1 MAPRQRER
9 STAPPARRQML
20 TMLLITAIA
29 AAAVGSLAGW
39 FVHSP
44 AQVAADAAP
53 PSPTSLTAA
62 VVEGVI
68 QNDLVYPATVTNGT
82 VIELSP
88 EPPSGAA
95 SIVTAAPIPVG
106 STHPPGTVL
115 IEISD
120 RPVIFLRGAVPL
132 IRDLHVGDRGDDVTR
147 LQESLVPWGVT
158 SADGVFGRQTL
169 RALRSLYQTTG
180 YAAPDGALRSELV
193 FAPTDDLRIIGFGGA
208 LGSVPVAPLITATGS
223 GPTIVAHVSE
233 TAAQG
238 FAVGQAVALGGT
250 SVGGTSSGVV
260 KDIGVLM
267 KTDDGSFEVPVEVT
281 PDAPLA
287 ATAVGSAVDV
297 TVPQEQTSTGLL
309 VPLSAVFSD
318 ASGGEYVVVER
329 RAKPVRVSVDVIES
343 GGGRAR
349 ITPSQP
355 DEIGVD
361 DRVVVA
367 AR

>member
-20 TMLLITAIA
+20 TMLVITAIA
-29 AAAVGSLAGW
+29 AAAVGWLAGW

-53 PSPTSLTAA
+53 PALSLTAA

-68 QNDLVYPATVTNGT
+68 QDDLVYPATVTNGT

-88 EPPSGAA
+88 EPPAGVA

-193 FAPTDDLRIIGFGGA
+193 FAPTDGLRIIGFGGA
-208 LGSVPVAPLITATGS
+208 LGSAPVAPLITATGS

-238 FAVGQAVALGGT
+238 FTVGQAVALGGT
-250 SVGGTSSGVV
+250 SVGGTSRGVV
-260 KDIGVLM
+260 KEIGVLM
-267 KTDDGSFEVPVEVT
+267 KTDDGSFDVPVEVT

-287 ATAVGSAVDV
+287 ATAVGSAVEV
-297 TVPQEQTSTGLL
+297 TVLQAPTSTGLL
-309 VPLSAVFSD
+309 VPVPAVFSD

-329 RAKPVRVSVDVIES
+329 GVKSVRVSVDVIES

-349 ITPSQP
+349 ITPSRP